1 MKSSPHTL
9 LQKNMVS
16 SDFCWRKIEQ
26 LENLSADNL
35 KRRSH
40 HLQFILIL
48 GFLTHQVYEDAN
60 MVWVLSGSLH
70 NMVDQQWSLYLLLPI
85 ESVSSPVLPS
95 RLLWI
100 EPIKYPIPRNV
111 IMVED
116 VLIQSDLFTWTEVN
130 WGIISHWIRSVNVS
144 KRRGE
149 DRKDGEEQGKRD
161 RELKRQRERKGGKE
175 ERDFLGL
182 YDWKDRGIYLQV
194 RLDQVDQ
201 WPPQG
206 QDFSA
211 SLLYLWQDQDDH
223 HKGSELYAFFLSPKR
238 DEIQNFCLKAPRVLL
253 IGWT

>member
-1 MKSSPHTL
+1 MKSSLHTL

-16 SDFCWRKIEQ
+16 SDFCWRKVKQ

-60 MVWVLSGSLH
+60 MVWVLSRFPPWHGGSAVEFVSPFAPWISFLSCS
-70 NMVDQQWSLYLLLPI
+70 SLKATLDWANQIPNSQKCDHGRRHSN
-85 ESVSSPVLPS
+85 SVWLVHL
-95 RLLWI
+95 
-100 EPIKYPIPRNV
+100 
-111 IMVED
+111 
-116 VLIQSDLFTWTEVN
+116 N
-130 WGIISHWIRSVNVS
+130 WGEWRIISHWIRSVNVS
-144 KRRGE
+144 KRRRE
-149 DRKDGEEQGKRD
+149 DRKDGEGQGKRD
-161 RELKRQRERKGGKE
+161 RELKKQREWKGGEE

-206 QDFSA
+206 PGFFA

-238 DEIQNFCLKAPRVLL
+238 DEIQNFHLKAPWVLL